1 MAVLMD
7 IGEEFNI
14 HPADKLTGSKRLAMM
29 ALSRT
34 YGLKGFAGE
43 SPAYE
48 SISISGNTV
57 TVKFKNAPNGLT
69 AFGKELK
76 YFEVAGANKVFRPAK
91 AIVNNGNILVSSP
104 DVKEPVAVR
113 YAFRDFVTGDL
124 FSTEGFP
131 VSSFRTDDW

>member
-1 MAVLMD
+1 
-7 IGEEFNI
+7 
-14 HPADKLTGSKRLAMM
+14 M
-29 ALSRT
+29 ALSKT

-43 SPAYE
+43 SPSYE
-48 SISISGNTV
+48 SITINGSTV

-76 YFEVAGANKVFRPAK
+76 YFEVAGTNKVFRPAK
-91 AIVNNGNILVSSP
+91 AIVNNGNILVTSP

-113 YAFRDFVTGDL
+113 YAFKDFVTGDL